1 MRGFFA
7 FSVALISLAPPVVL
21 STFGATDAS
30 ATNKKTS
37 SAKKT
42 YKSYKKTT
50 ATSAAATTTKKTTAT
65 TVSKSKSKTPVTTS
79 HAKPAAPPIAVA
91 SGTKRVASKKT
102 KSGTQ
107 AASYRRSAQQQPTRE
122 RYTEIQ
128 QAMADKGYFAGPVDG
143 EWCSSSVD
151 ALKRFQHDQNL
162 TEDGKIGSV
171 SLIAL
176 GLGPK
181 REAMARPAEPRP
193 AEPAAPSTPDTPQP
207 ITIP

>member
-1 MRGFFA
+1 LRVFFA

-30 ATNKKTS
+30 PTNKKT

-50 ATSAAATTTKKTTAT
+50 ATSAKTTSQVSKQKSTAT
-65 TVSKSKSKTPVTTS
+65 TAHTTS
-79 HAKPAAPPIAVA
+79 APPVAVA
-91 SGTKRVASKKT
+91 SGSKKAGSKKT
-102 KSGTQ
+102 KPVTQ

-128 QAMADKGYFAGPVDG
+128 QAMLDKGYFAGPVDG
-143 EWCSSSVD
+143 EWGPSSVD

-181 REAMARPAEPRP
+181 RETPPP
-193 AEPAAPSTPDTPQP
+193 PTLPTPAAAPPDTPQP
-207 ITIP
+207 TAIP